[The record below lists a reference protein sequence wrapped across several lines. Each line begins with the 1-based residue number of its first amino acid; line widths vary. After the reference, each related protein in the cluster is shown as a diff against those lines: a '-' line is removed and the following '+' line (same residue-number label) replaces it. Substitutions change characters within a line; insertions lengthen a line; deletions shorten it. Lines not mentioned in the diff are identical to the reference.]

1 MKEVRRK
8 NQAYFFSI
16 FQVLPW
22 ATSLKIVAFSGKVLY
37 F

>member
-1 MKEVRRK
+1 MEEVRRK

-22 ATSLKIVAFSGKVLY
+22 ATNLKVAFSGKVLY